1 MWVDLNRKSKV
12 AVSDKLQKQAILFYS
27 HPSHT
32 LSNVLWNQFFKYKT
46 FWKNSIQ
53 NWLLALFYLLYFLL
67 LLQKKCVFLLN
78 TRTAENKFSW
88 QFNGEKTYLD
98 CVVHVFDKKKTIFS
112 HFYFVKNVFKTS
124 LDVNDK
130 TLLTKG
136 NRYLEQFCFF

>member
-1 MWVDLNRKSKV
+1 MLSLTSFKN
-12 AVSDKLQKQAILFYS
+12 KLSCFTPIHPVHCQMYS
-27 HPSHT
+27 EI
-32 LSNVLWNQFFKYKT
+32 NFFKYKT
-46 FWKNSIQ
+46 FLKEFDSK
-53 NWLLALFYLLYFLL
+53 LTLCFFYLLYFLL

-98 CVVHVFDKKKTIFS
+98 SVVHVFDKKKTIFS